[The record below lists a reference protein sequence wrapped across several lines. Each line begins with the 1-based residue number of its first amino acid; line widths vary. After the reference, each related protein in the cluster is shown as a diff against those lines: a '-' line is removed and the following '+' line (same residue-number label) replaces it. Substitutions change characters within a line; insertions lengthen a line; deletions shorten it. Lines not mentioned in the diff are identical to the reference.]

1 MFFIGIKLKTMLL
14 RKALFSA
21 LALMLSVTY
30 AHAQKIQGM
39 EAATGLGFGG
49 AMAVSDTD
57 IFVGSAPVGWPRG
70 DEPAGT
76 VYHYTRDDNG
86 EWAETNRMQASDGRV
101 GDFYG
106 RSLATDGQTLLVG
119 APGAS
124 AVYVYEKQA
133 DGTWQEIG
141 MVKPEGL
148 KAQFE
153 FGGAAARG
161 GFRSRAVAL
170 AGDRVVVTAFKKP
183 ALGLRTSARSE
194 NAESGQV
201 FVFKKGDAGWMQEA
215 ILTPDE
221 STPDGYGYGVAGVQ
235 NHIFVGAP
243 GTLEGTGAVYG
254 YMLDAAT
261 GTWTSQMIAPTQ
273 QLDARSFFGSDLA
286 VQGNELFVSAPR
298 QSGSGVIF
306 GFEMDTEGN
315 WNTASQ
321 LSPFEQRTRSRGSFG
336 RQLAVSEHTL
346 IASSMAGSV
355 YAYQRAEDGGWSAM
369 HAITPPDE
377 RSAAAFGIGVGV
389 HNNVAVVG
397 SPRADYE
404 EGLATVFESSDM
416 GAWQATSSLI
426 SEVAHLMSVKGGKV
440 ICEEG
445 EASYFDCE
453 KVDMLSFMSR
463 SEISPNRGSKMT
475 DIWGWEDPE
484 TGVEYVLQGR
494 EDGVAFIDIRD
505 PYNPVYVGQMMKT
518 EGSPGS
524 GWRDVKVYKD
534 HAFVVADGAGEHG
547 VQIFDLRQLRDVPAD
562 EMPKDFEQT
571 AHYDGV
577 HSTHN
582 IVINEETG
590 FAYAVGNR
598 AGGTV
603 CGGQLHMIN
612 VQDPVN
618 PTFAGCFSH
627 QGAGGTHDAQCVVYR
642 GPDAEFQGKEVC
654 LNSNGGSFIIADV
667 SDKENPSTISHT
679 TYPNLAYTHQGW
691 LTEDQRYFYMNDEL
705 DEMNGSVEQTRTLI
719 WDVSELGDPV
729 LVKEFLLDSKA
740 SDHNLYIKGDL
751 LYESNYQAGLRILDI
766 SDPENPVEVA
776 HFDTVPFGED
786 EAGFGGSW
794 SNYPYFKSGI
804 IAVSSR
810 GEGMFLLK
818 KQEVDL

>member
-1 MFFIGIKLKTMLL
+1 MLL

-21 LALMLSVTY
+21 LALMLFVTC
-30 AHAQKIQGM
+30 AHAQKIQGI

-49 AMAVSDTD
+49 ALAVSEAD

-76 VYHYTRDDNG
+76 VYHYTRADDG
-86 EWAETNRMQASDGRV
+86 AWVETNRMQASDGRI

-106 RSLATDGQTLLVG
+106 RSLATDGQTLIVG
-119 APGAS
+119 APGA
-124 AVYVYEKQA
+124 ATVYVYEKQA
-133 DGTWQEIG
+133 DGSWQETG
-141 MVKPEGL
+141 MVKPEGMN
-148 KAQFE
+148 AQME

-170 AGDRVVVTAFKKP
+170 AGDRIVVTAFLKP
-183 ALGLRTSARSE
+183 ALGLRASGRNE
-194 NAESGQV
+194 NAASGQV
-201 FVFKKGDAGWMQEA
+201 FVFKKSADGWMQEA
-215 ILTPDE
+215 MLTPDE
-221 STPDGYGYGVAGVQ
+221 STSDGYGYSVTGIQ

-243 GTLEGTGAVYG
+243 GTSESAGAVYS
-254 YMLDAAT
+254 YMLDEAT
-261 GTWTSQMIAPTQ
+261 GTWKKGMVAPTQ
-273 QLDARSFFGSDLA
+273 QLAERTFFGADLA
-286 VQGNELFVSAPR
+286 AQGEELYVSAPR
-298 QSGSGVIF
+298 HNTTGVIF
-306 GFEMDTEGN
+306 GFAMDSEGN
-315 WNTASQ
+315 WNVAGQ
-321 LSPFEQRTRSRGSFG
+321 LSAFVHRSRRGGNFG
-336 RQLAVSEHTL
+336 RQLALSAHTL
-346 IASSMAGSV
+346 LASNTAGSV
-355 YAYQRAEDGGWSAM
+355 YAYQRGETGGWTAM
-369 HAITPPDE
+369 HAIMPADE
-377 RSAAAFGIGVGV
+377 RSAPAFGVGVGV
-389 HNNVAVVG
+389 HNGVAVVG

-404 EGLATVFESSDM
+404 EGLATVYESAGM
-416 GAWQATSSLI
+416 GAWAATGSLI
-426 SEVAHLMSVKGGKV
+426 SEVAHLLSVKGEKV
-440 ICEEG
+440 VCEDG
-445 EASYFDCE
+445 AASHFDCE
-453 KVDMLSFMSR
+453 KVDLISFMSR
-463 SEISPNRGSKMT
+463 SEISPYRGSKMT

-484 TGVEYVLQGR
+484 TGAEYVLQGR

-547 VQIFDLRQLRDVPAD
+547 VQIFDLRQLRDVPAS
-562 EMPKDFEQT
+562 EMPKTFEQT

-590 FAYAVGNR
+590 YAYAVGNR

-618 PTFAGCFSH
+618 PTFAGCFSQ

-642 GPDAEFQGKEVC
+642 GPDASFQGKEVC

-667 SDKENPSTISHT
+667 SDKENPSTISQT

-691 LTEDQRYFYMNDEL
+691 LTEDQKYFYMNDEL
-705 DEMNGSVEQTRTLI
+705 DEMNGSVGQTRTLI
-719 WDVSELGDPV
+719 WDVSELEDPI
-729 LVKEFLLDSKA
+729 LVEEFMLDSKA
-740 SDHNLYIKGDL
+740 SDHNLYIRGNL
-751 LYESNYQAGLRILDI
+751 MYQSNYQAGLRILDI
-766 SDPENPVEVA
+766 TDPENPVEVA

-786 EAGFGGSW
+786 EPGFGGSW

-818 KQEVDL
+818 KQDVDL

>member
-1 MFFIGIKLKTMLL
+1 MLL
-14 RKALFSA
+14 RKALFSV
-21 LALMLSVTY
+21 LALMLFVPY

-49 AMAVSDTD
+49 ALAVSETD
-57 IFVGSAPVGWPRG
+57 IFVGSAPIGWPRG

-76 VYHYTRDDNG
+76 VYHYTRGAEG
-86 EWAETNRMQASDGRV
+86 EWVETARIQASDASV

-106 RSLATDGQTLLVG
+106 RSLATDGQMLVVG
-119 APGAS
+119 APGA
-124 AVYVYEKQA
+124 ATAYVYEKQA
-133 DGTWQEIG
+133 DGNWQETG
-141 MVKPEGL
+141 MVKPDGM
-148 KAQFE
+148 KSQME
-153 FGGAAARG
+153 FGGTAARG
-161 GFRSRAVAL
+161 GYRTRAVAFD
-170 AGDRVVVTAFKKP
+170 GDRIVVSAFRKQ
-183 ALGLRTSARSE
+183 ALGLRTSPRNE

-201 FVFKKGDAGWMQEA
+201 FVFKKTADGWQQETMFA
-215 ILTPDE
+215 PDE
-221 STPDGYGYGVAGVQ
+221 STPDGYGYGVAMQ
-235 NHIFVGAP
+235 ANHIFVGAP
-243 GTLEGTGAVYG
+243 GAAESKGMVYS
-254 YMLDAAT
+254 YTLDAET
-261 GTWTSQMIAPTQ
+261 GEWDRSAVAPGQELAQNTY
-273 QLDARSFFGSDLA
+273 FGADLA
-286 VQGNELFVSAPR
+286 VQGEELFISAPR
-298 QSGSGVIF
+298 HNQTGVVF
-306 GFEMDTEGN
+306 GFMQDTEGN
-315 WNTASQ
+315 WRVAGQ
-321 LSPFEQRTRSRGSFG
+321 LNAFEQRTRSRGNFG
-336 RQLAVSEHTL
+336 RQIAVSDHTL
-346 IASSMAGSV
+346 IASSTQGSV
-355 YAYQRAEDGGWSAM
+355 YAFQRGSDGGWVAM
-369 HAITPPDE
+369 HSIQPQDE
-377 RSAAAFGIGVGV
+377 RSAPAFGIGVGV

-404 EGLATVFESSDM
+404 EGLATVFESTDM
-416 GAWQATSSLI
+416 GAWEATASLI
-426 SEVAHLMSVKGGKV
+426 SEVAHLASVKGGKV
-440 ICEEG
+440 LCEDG
-445 EASYFDCE
+445 AASHFDCE
-453 KVDMLSFMSR
+453 KVDMISFMSR

-484 TGVEYVLQGR
+484 TGAEYVLQGR

-547 VQIFDLRQLRDVPAD
+547 VQIFDLRQLRDVPAG

-642 GPDAEFQGKEVC
+642 GPDSEFQGKEVC

-667 SDKENPSTISHT
+667 SDKKNPSTISHT

-729 LVKEFLLDSKA
+729 LVKEFMLDSKA